1 MDRLHPPQPLELHGN
16 IAANW
21 KRFKQSF
28 QIYKI
33 ASGLDTKS
41 KEVQSMTLLHV
52 IGQEAVEVYNTF
64 QWTGQECDDCDTDIH
79 SVKCLLLKFE
89 NYCLPRK
96 NVTVERHVFFSRKQG
111 EGESF
116 DNFITDLKLKAK
128 SCEFENLTE
137 SLIKDRIVA
146 GVNNEYLRARLL
158 RELDL
163 NLNKA
168 EIICKA
174 AETSEWQLK
183 ALNEEKNFQVVN
195 S

>member
-1 MDRLHPPQPLELHGN
+1 
-16 IAANW
+16 
-21 KRFKQSF
+21 
-28 QIYKI
+28 
-33 ASGLDTKS
+33 
-41 KEVQSMTLLHV
+41 MTLLYV
-52 IGQEAVEVYNTF
+52 IGHEAVEIYNTF
-64 QWTGQECDDCDTDIH
+64 HWTEQECEDCDTGFH
-79 SVKCLLLKFE
+79 SVKCLLRKFE

-96 NVTVERHVFFSRKQG
+96 NLTVERHVFFSRKQG

-183 ALNEEKNFQVVN
+183 ALNEEKNVQAVN
-195 S
+195 SKPCEKSRTHITSQHDNKM